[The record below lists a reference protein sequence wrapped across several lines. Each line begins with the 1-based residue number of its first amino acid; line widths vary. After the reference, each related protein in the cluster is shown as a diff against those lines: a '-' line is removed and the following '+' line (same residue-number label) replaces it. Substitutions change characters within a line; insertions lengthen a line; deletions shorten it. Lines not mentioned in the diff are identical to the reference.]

1 MSQIDARSKTV
12 RELLSGV
19 KYAIDYYQREYKWGS
34 KHIVELLEDLE
45 NKFVD
50 SFDNSHEREHV
61 SDYKPYFLGSIVISQ
76 KNGENFIIDG
86 QQRLTSLTLLLIF
99 IYNQPGISLE
109 QKKEISNLVF
119 STKYGKKSFNL
130 NVPDRTD
137 CFDALYN
144 ENIYDTIN
152 ETESVKTIVGRY
164 HDIES
169 NFPET
174 LKNNILPYF
183 IDWLLEKVMMVQIT
197 AFSDD
202 DAYTIFETMNDR
214 GLSLNQSE
222 MLKGYLL
229 SQILN
234 DQEKEKANQVWK
246 QRVLE
251 LINIGKEEEID
262 FIKSWLRAKYA
273 DSIRERKKGA
283 INKDF
288 DKIGTE
294 FHKWVRDN
302 KSRLNLEKS
311 LDFYN
316 FITKQFIK
324 FSDYYLL
331 IRNAS
336 KKFTSDFDT
345 VFYNAHNNF
354 TLQYPILLA
363 PLNDDD
369 DHKTA
374 IKKIRITARYLDI
387 MIARRFANFRILSY
401 SSLVYTMFNLIKD
414 IRNLDPELLVEI
426 LTEKLS
432 NMNETFDGISNLYLH
447 QQNRRHIHYLLARLT
462 HHVEKMSGVST
473 DFVKYITKDVKKPYE
488 IEHLWANKFERHTDE
503 FDSAQEFSQKR
514 NYFGGLILLPR
525 GFNQSLSDDAY
536 QSKVKHY
543 IKDNLLAQ
551 SLNPQCYAKNPS
563 FLHYV
568 QDSSLPFEPFE
579 EFEKSDLDK
588 RQNLYRQICK
598 EVWNSALLNSELEK
612 N

>member
-1 MSQIDARSKTV
+1 MSEIDARSKTV
-12 RELLSGV
+12 RELLNSV
-19 KYAIDYYQREYKWGS
+19 KYAIDYYQREYKWGT

-45 NKFVD
+45 NKFID
-50 SFDNSHEREHV
+50 SFDNSHEREQV
-61 SDYKPYFLGSIVISQ
+61 SAYKPYFLGSIVISQ

-99 IYNQPGISLE
+99 IYNQSEVSLE
-109 QKKEISNLVF
+109 QKKEVSNLIF
-119 STKYGKKSFNL
+119 STKFGKKSFNL

-144 ENIYDTIN
+144 GSLYDTIN
-152 ETESVKTIVGRY
+152 ETESVKTIVDRF

-174 LKNNILPYF
+174 LKNNTLPYF
-183 IDWLLEKVMMVQIT
+183 IDWLLEKVIMVQIT

-229 SQILN
+229 SNILN
-234 DQEKEKANQVWK
+234 DQEKEKVNQVWK
-246 QRVLE
+246 KRVLE
-251 LINIGKEEEID
+251 LISIGKEEEID

-283 INKDF
+283 VNKDF

-324 FSDYYLL
+324 FSDYYILV
-331 IRNAS
+331 RNAS
-336 KKFTSDFDT
+336 KEFTSDLGT
-345 VFYNAHNNF
+345 IYYNAHNNF
-354 TLQYPILLA
+354 TLQYPTLLA
-363 PLNDDD
+363 PLKDDD
-369 DHKTA
+369 DHNTVL
-374 IKKIRITARYLDI
+374 KKIRITARYLDI
-387 MIARRFANFRILSY
+387 MIARRFSNFRILSY
-401 SSLVYTMFNLIKD
+401 SGLVYSMFNLIKD
-414 IRNLDPELLVEI
+414 IRNLDPEPLVKI
-426 LTEKLS
+426 LTEKLN
-432 NMNETFDGISNLYLH
+432 NMDETFGGIENLYLH
-447 QQNRRHIHYLLARLT
+447 QQNRRHIHYLLARIT
-462 HHVEKMSGVST
+462 YHIEKMSGEPT

-488 IEHLWANKFERHTDE
+488 IEHLWADKYERHTDE
-503 FDSAQEFSQKR
+503 FDSSQEFSQMR

-525 GFNQSLSDDAY
+525 GFNQSLSDDTY

-551 SLNPQCYAKNPS
+551 SLNPRCYEKNPS
-563 FLHYV
+563 FLHYI
-568 QDSSLPFEPFE
+568 QESGLPFEAFE
-579 EFEKSDLDK
+579 DLKKSDLEK
-588 RQNLYRQICK
+588 RQRFG
-598 EVWNSALLNSELEK
+598 AEK
-612 N
+612 NILLLVLMTLHNDLQKN

>member
-1 MSQIDARSKTV
+1 MSEIDARSKTV
-12 RELLSGV
+12 RELLNGV
-19 KYAIDYYQREYKWGS
+19 KYAIDYYQREYKWGT

-45 NKFVD
+45 NKFMD
-50 SFDNSHEREHV
+50 SFDNSHEREQV
-61 SDYKPYFLGSIVISQ
+61 SAYKPYFLGSIVISQ

-99 IYNQPGISLE
+99 IYNQSEVSLE
-109 QKKEISNLVF
+109 QKKEVSNLIF
-119 STKYGKKSFNL
+119 SAKFGKKSFNL

-144 ENIYDTIN
+144 GSLYDTIN
-152 ETESVKTIVGRY
+152 ETESVKTIVDRF

-174 LKNNILPYF
+174 LKNSILPYF

-229 SQILN
+229 SNILN
-234 DQEKEKANQVWK
+234 DQEKENVNQIWK
-246 QRVLE
+246 KRVLE
-251 LINIGKEEEID
+251 LISIGKEEEID

-283 INKDF
+283 VNKDF

-324 FSDYYLL
+324 FSDYYILV
-331 IRNAS
+331 RNAS
-336 KKFTSDFDT
+336 KEFTSDLST
-345 VFYNAHNNF
+345 IYYNAHNNF
-354 TLQYPILLA
+354 TLQYPTLLA
-363 PLNDDD
+363 PLKDNDD
-369 DHKTA
+369 HNTVL
-374 IKKIRITARYLDI
+374 KKIRITARYLDI

-401 SSLVYTMFNLIKD
+401 SGLVYSMFNLIKD
-414 IRNLDPELLVEI
+414 IRNLDPEPLVKI
-426 LTEKLS
+426 LTEKLN
-432 NMNETFDGISNLYLH
+432 NMDETFDGIKNLYLH
-447 QQNRRHIHYLLARLT
+447 QQNRRHIHYLLARIT
-462 HHVEKMSGVST
+462 YHIEKMSGEPT
-473 DFVKYITKDVKKPYE
+473 DFVKYITKDVKRPYE
-488 IEHLWANKFERHTDE
+488 IEHLWADKYERYTDE
-503 FDSAQEFSQKR
+503 FDSAQEFSQMR

-525 GFNQSLSDDAY
+525 GFNQSLGDDTY

-551 SLNPQCYAKNPS
+551 SLNPHCYEKNPS
-563 FLHYV
+563 FLHYI
-568 QDSSLPFEPFE
+568 QESGLPFESFE
-579 EFEKSDLDK
+579 DFKKSDLEK
-588 RQNLYRQICK
+588 RQNLYKKIGQ
-598 EVWNSALLNSELEK
+598 EVWNSTLLNKELEK